1 MSRAAA
7 STAKKG
13 AQKAAIK
20 EKNEIHAAD
29 LAMGMTKDIKKLMA
43 ADTLLC
49 MCCKATQL
57 GGGPG
62 GDKCT
67 CPGGKQKPP
76 ADYDCKAELCAAAI
90 AREEARKKAVKGQSA
105 AAQGAVRAAKDKQ
118 KAERDLNDLSN
129 LDVRDLA
136 GDLIDKA
143 FEPGKLGMGIE
154 ANCVASV
161 AADGAAEKLE
171 VKVGWVIR
179 KVNGDEAPNNKAGI
193 MKLAAAAMKT
203 GQLKITFQHPLED
216 DKIHFCCA
224 CDKFLEASEF
234 DGVSEAHAL
243 EMGPGKQMCYGCE
256 EYADMF

>member
-1 MSRAAA
+1 MRVSKVDASFVGDANCSRKMSRAAA

-105 AAQGAVRAAKDKQ
+105 AAQ
-118 KAERDLNDLSN
+118 SPS
-129 LDVRDLA
+129 
-136 GDLIDKA
+136 
-143 FEPGKLGMGIE
+143 PGWPRSSCCARCGCCG
-154 ANCVASV
+154 
-161 AADGAAEKLE
+161 
-171 VKVGWVIR
+171 
-179 KVNGDEAPNNKAGI
+179 
-193 MKLAAAAMKT
+193 
-203 GQLKITFQHPLED
+203 
-216 DKIHFCCA
+216 CCA
-224 CDKFLEASEF
+224 C
-234 DGVSEAHAL
+234 
-243 EMGPGKQMCYGCE
+243 
-256 EYADMF
+256 